1 MLTIDQITTAAETV
15 AKEFPIKTITLFGS
29 YAEGTNTE
37 QSDVDLLVEFSPDSC
52 ITLLTISG
60 IKIMMEEL
68 LKTSV
73 DVITVPIPKD
83 SILEINKVVQLY
95 AA

>member
-1 MLTIDQITTAAETV
+1 MLTIAQITTAAETV
-15 AKEFPIKTITLFGS
+15 AKEFPIKSIVLFGS
-29 YAEGTNTE
+29 YAEGKNTE
-37 QSDVDLLVEFSPDSC
+37 QSDVDLLVEFSPDNC

-60 IKIMMEEL
+60 IKIRMEEL
-68 LKTSV
+68 LDVPV
-73 DVITVPIPKD
+73 DVITVPVPKD